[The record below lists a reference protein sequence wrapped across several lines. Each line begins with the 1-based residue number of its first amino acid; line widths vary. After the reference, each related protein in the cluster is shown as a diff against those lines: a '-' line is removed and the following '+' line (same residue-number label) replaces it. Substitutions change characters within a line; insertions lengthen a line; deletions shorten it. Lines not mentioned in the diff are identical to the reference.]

1 MSLALT
7 LPESPREMPTSF
19 LSRLAAR
26 NLYTSAWD
34 FAADLGLDVNAV
46 ACGDTDALHQLC
58 TLAGLP
64 CGTFSAT
71 VVIKTNS
78 MRYLIA
84 GEALQTAT
92 FNRGAGHVCPLCV
105 AEDVARGGALW
116 AAIHQWHWQLRH
128 IRTCTTH
135 HCPLVILPVPAGS
148 GGRYDYIAAL
158 RDNPEAWAK
167 SRNTEPPVAPTLL
180 ESYLSRR
187 CYGEHAPCWTDQ
199 LGIPALCR
207 ASELLGLLIN
217 HGAKARSR
225 DLSAED
231 QRLVAGTGFAVLA
244 GGPDC
249 LRAALDD
256 LRRSD
261 PAMTGNQPHPQFG
274 EFQRLLGSNW
284 NNSSAFDPIREVV
297 RRYLVDHFPFAD
309 GADVLGEPLPKRRL
323 HSLHSARKVI
333 RRRMPFFED
342 ALIDRGLARR
352 RADKSFELLS
362 ALTVE
367 LVDELRA
374 ERENLLLEKEAA
386 RRFGLTVE
394 SFRTLVNAGIVP
406 HRTHVRPHKHRQ
418 FWAHEVDAVLSRL
431 TTSMVPMDEIR
442 DEDLERVTRATVRAN
457 CSLAEIAVAL
467 MSGRIRPAGV
477 LRGSRRF
484 DHILISVSAL
494 RAALPRE
501 AASGLP
507 RIATFRKL
515 RITNATLNWL
525 LAEGLLRSERVRSP
539 DSRVVIEMIDRDA
552 LNAFQ
557 REYVSLGELAYGS
570 PTSPAA
576 LYARLSRAGSAA
588 FLDQKP
594 LSRIYRRADL
604 PIDVDTVIQ
613 GPASALR
620 SPTRSVGLSQA
631 SRNPPHGEPPAA
643 GEEGDVRN
651 NADTRCGTLQQF
663 VISPASTKGQ
673 KCSRTLSTI

>member
-7 LPESPREMPTSF
+7 LPASPREMPTSF

-26 NLYTSAWD
+26 NLYASAWD
-34 FAADLGLDVNAV
+34 FAADLGLDMNAV
-46 ACGDTDALHQLC
+46 ACGEEDALHQLC

-64 CGTFSAT
+64 SGTFSDTA
-71 VVIKTNS
+71 VIKTNS

-128 IRTCTTH
+128 VRTCAMH
-135 HCPLVILPVPAGS
+135 HCPLVILPAPAGS

-158 RDNPEAWAK
+158 RDNPGACLKLQAG
-167 SRNTEPPVAPTLL
+167 NPLVHATLL
-180 ESYLSRR
+180 ETYLSRR
-187 CYGEHAPCWTDQ
+187 CHNEQPPCWADR

-207 ASELLGLLIN
+207 ASELLGVLIH
-217 HGAKARSR
+217 HGSKARFR
-225 DLSAED
+225 DLSADD

-244 GGPDC
+244 GGQDC

-284 NNSSAFDPIREVV
+284 KNSSEFGPIREVV
-297 RRYLVDHFPFAD
+297 RCYLVDQFPFAD
-309 GADVLGEPLPKRRL
+309 GTDVLGETLPKRRL

-342 ALIDRGLARR
+342 ALIERGLARR

-367 LVDELRA
+367 LVNELRA
-374 ERENLLLEKEAA
+374 ERESLLLEKEAA

-406 HRTHVRPHKHRQ
+406 HRTDVRPHKHRQ
-418 FWAHEVDAVLSRL
+418 FWGHEVDAVLLRL
-431 TTSMVPMDEIR
+431 TTPMIGIDQIG
-442 DEDLERVTRATVRAN
+442 DEDLETVTRATVRAN
-457 CSLAEIAVAL
+457 CSLVEIADAL
-467 MSGRIRPAGV
+467 MSGRIRPVGV
-477 LRGSRRF
+477 LRSKCRF

-494 RAALPRE
+494 KAALPRE

-525 LAEGLLRSERVRSP
+525 LAEGLLRSERARSP
-539 DSRVVIEMIDRDA
+539 DSRLVIEMIDRDV
-552 LNAFQ
+552 LEAFQ
-557 REYVSLGELAYGS
+557 RDYVSLGELAYDS

-576 LYARLSRAGSAA
+576 LYARLSKAGIAA

-594 LSRIYRRADL
+594 LSRLYRRADL
-604 PIDVDTVIQ
+604 PIDVE
-613 GPASALR
+613 AS
-620 SPTRSVGLSQA
+620 
-631 SRNPPHGEPPAA
+631 
-643 GEEGDVRN
+643 
-651 NADTRCGTLQQF
+651 F
-663 VISPASTKGQ
+663 KG
-673 KCSRTLSTI
+673 R